1 MKRRTW
7 NDRKD
12 LALRNVLKGVL
23 VRHRGNKTHAA
34 RELGIDR
41 THVQR
46 LIDRYG
52 LKGAC

>member
-1 MKRRTW
+1 MKRRSWT
-7 NDRKD
+7 DRKD
-12 LALRNVLKGVL
+12 LALRRVLKGVL
-23 VRHRGNKTHAA
+23 DRHGGNKTHAA

-52 LKGAC
+52 LRDSC